1 MSRINRNVNSLFAWP
16 KMHLNVT
23 DNIVPQGTN
32 LISVNY
38 RFWNAF
44 MYRLTL
50 ITLAIPSDSYPVR
63 WDGAEYHRMLL
74 LIIESHPDSSSS
86 TKMTHTKVSL
96 FTFYK
101 QNTFILLGTNC
112 KDFNYR
118 LTSLL
123 SFTQKIQGK
132 ANQSVRQCVHY
143 FSIPDFLKQTV
154 KINNCLERGTHQ
166 MTIWEDNDWP
176 NRIQ

>member
-1 MSRINRNVNSLFAWP
+1 MSRINRNVNYLFAWP

-23 DNIVPQGTN
+23 DNVVPQGTN

-50 ITLAIPSDSYPVR
+50 AITSDSYPVW
-63 WDGAEYHRMLL
+63 WDWAEDHRMLF
-74 LIIESHPDSSSS
+74 LIIESHPDCPSS
-86 TKMTHTKVSL
+86 TKMTHKKVSL

-101 QNTFILLGTNC
+101 QNTFILPSTNC
-112 KDFNYR
+112 KDFIYR

-123 SFTQKIQGK
+123 SFTQKIQGD
-132 ANQSVRQCVHY
+132 ANQLVHQCVCII
-143 FSIPDFLKQTV
+143 SGFL
-154 KINNCLERGTHQ
+154 IF
-166 MTIWEDNDWP
+166 
-176 NRIQ
+176 